1 MTATT
6 HSDLTAAEH
15 RLLVG
20 EVNEALRQ
28 DCPDVLQRSRFVP
41 KGNLTDLDQHLE
53 ELVPIVRRTSATRIE
68 PYLAQ
73 ILDDICTKCPYQ
85 QPSAYCPLR
94 HDGNC
99 LLYRCAG
106 PIVAAVRRALCEI
119 DIGRGLASGKEK
131 PCGANPLY
139 RTFKGW

>member
-28 DCPDVLQRSRFVP
+28 DCRDVLERSRFVP
-41 KGNLTDLDQHLE
+41 KGNLTDLNQHLD
-53 ELVPIVRRTSATRIE
+53 ELVPIVRRSTATQVE

-85 QPSAYCPLR
+85 QPSAYCTLR
-94 HDGNC
+94 DDGNC

-106 PIVAAVRRALCEI
+106 PIVVAVRRALRRI
-119 DIGRGLASGKEK
+119 DIGRGLAGRKE
-131 PCGANPLY
+131 
-139 RTFKGW
+139 